1 MSEHSRSVA
10 FSTEDLRRSKSDRKA
25 FAKMPRLPVTV
36 VLDQVRHAYNI
47 GAIFRL
53 CDANLVA
60 SLIVAGTAV
69 NLRNRHLV
77 RAAQG
82 TQHWTPWA
90 QVDAAEVAVARAKAD
105 GRQVV
110 VIEQAS
116 NSIRLEDFIPTFP
129 VCVVLGGERGGVS
142 PQVLRLAD
150 AVIEIPMRGM
160 ANSINVATA
169 TAIVLHSIR
178 RGLRQGIDRG
188 PRRISRRTKFVST
201 LCTTQRLLNF
211 KSTRHS
217 SETEVERRE

>member
-1 MSEHSRSVA
+1 MTQRSPSVA
-10 FSTEDLRRSKSDRKA
+10 FSTADLRRRKSDRKA
-25 FAKMPRLPVTV
+25 FPKMPRLPVTV
-36 VLDQVRHAYNI
+36 VLDEVRHAYNI

-53 CDANLVA
+53 CDAILVE
-60 SLIVAGTAV
+60 SLIVAGVEV

-90 QVDAAEVAVARAKAD
+90 QVDAAEVAVARAKAE
-105 GRQVV
+105 GYQVV

-116 NSIRLEDFIPTFP
+116 NSIRPEDFVPAFP

-169 TAIVLHSIR
+169 AALVLYSIS
-178 RGLRQGIDRG
+178 
-188 PRRISRRTKFVST
+188 SRAMSRD
-201 LCTTQRLLNF
+201 
-211 KSTRHS
+211 
-217 SETEVERRE
+217 

>member
-1 MSEHSRSVA
+1 MSERSRSVVL
-10 FSTEDLRRSKSDRKA
+10 STADLRRSKCDRNS
-25 FAKMPRLPVTV
+25 FSKMPRLPVTV

-53 CDANLVA
+53 CDANLVE
-60 SLIVAGTAV
+60 SLVVAGVEV

-90 QVDAAEVAVARAKAD
+90 QVEAADIAVARAKAD
-105 GRQVV
+105 GYQVV

-116 NSIRLEDFIPTFP
+116 HSIRLEDFVPAFP

-169 TAIVLHSIR
+169 AAIVLYAISSRATVLTAIR
-178 RGLRQGIDRG
+178 
-188 PRRISRRTKFVST
+188 PISCRTKFD
-201 LCTTQRLLNF
+201 
-211 KSTRHS
+211 
-217 SETEVERRE
+217 